1 MGTDPEVSFDFEL
14 ATNKVET
21 STDPWLKAYTVLGA
35 GFFVETL
42 TLGKALLTAA
52 ETAATKKI
60 TLIEHIK
67 SGSDPHT
74 NVVLLEDLV
83 AVGGCA
89 VAGGCM
95 YMTVLTGNPVWDAS
109 GTSFLIFC
117 SVHVWLIP
125 YDSYVWLFEQI
136 MSLVRLNCDW
146 SGTC

>member
-1 MGTDPEVSFDFEL
+1 M
-14 ATNKVET
+14 
-21 STDPWLKAYTVLGA
+21 
-35 GFFVETL
+35 

-60 TLIEHIK
+60 SLFEHIQ

-109 GTSFLIFC
+109 GTSSAIRSNFKGRALA
-117 SVHVWLIP
+117 
-125 YDSYVWLFEQI
+125 
-136 MSLVRLNCDW
+136 
-146 SGTC
+146 

>member
-1 MGTDPEVSFDFEL
+1 M
-14 ATNKVET
+14 
-21 STDPWLKAYTVLGA
+21 
-35 GFFVETL
+35 
-42 TLGKALLTAA
+42 TAA

-109 GTSFLIFC
+109 GTSLLIIC
-117 SVHVWLIP
+117 ISPVC
-125 YDSYVWLFEQI
+125 
-136 MSLVRLNCDW
+136 LVIWFNCP
-146 SGTC
+146 SRY

>member
-1 MGTDPEVSFDFEL
+1 M
-14 ATNKVET
+14 
-21 STDPWLKAYTVLGA
+21 
-35 GFFVETL
+35 
-42 TLGKALLTAA
+42 TAA

-109 GTSFLIFC
+109 GTSLLIIVIC
-117 SVHVWLIP
+117 TVC
-125 YDSYVWLFEQI
+125 
-136 MSLVRLNCDW
+136 LVIWFN
-146 SGTC
+146 